1 MLRQLIYGFISK
13 LICEGLPMSS
23 MPHGSSHASS
33 RSGHRLRGLPPVPKS
48 VRVLTVLEE
57 RDAQQPPEGSTGSR
71 PSTSSG
77 SKYFKYSWRN
87 LWQVAWAVVV
97 GLFLAIAATWLFFWL
112 RNHLG
117 I

>member
-1 MLRQLIYGFISK
+1 MQSVPHSSGQRLAGGK
-13 LICEGLPMSS
+13 LSPGV
-23 MPHGSSHASS
+23 
-33 RSGHRLRGLPPVPKS
+33 PPFPPTPTS

-57 RDAQQPPEGSTGSR
+57 REAQQAPDGSTGSR
-71 PSTSSG
+71 PRPSSG
-77 SKYFKYSWRN
+77 SRQSRRNSWK
-87 LWQVAWAVVV
+87 LAWAVVV

>member
-1 MLRQLIYGFISK
+1 MQS
-13 LICEGLPMSS
+13 LP
-23 MPHGSSHASS
+23 HSS
-33 RSGHRLRGLPPVPKS
+33 RHPLTDAKLPPRVHPFPPTPKS

-71 PSTSSG
+71 PSVSSG
-77 SKYFKYSWRN
+77 STHSRRN